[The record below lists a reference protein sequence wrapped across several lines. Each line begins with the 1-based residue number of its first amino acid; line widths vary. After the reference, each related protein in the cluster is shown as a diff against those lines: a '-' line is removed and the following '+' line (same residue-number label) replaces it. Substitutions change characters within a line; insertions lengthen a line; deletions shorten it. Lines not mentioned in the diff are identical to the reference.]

1 MTASGPIS
9 LSLAENV
16 RFLQDTFG
24 TSTDFYSKP
33 LNIGGID
40 CRIVLF
46 TGLSSPEKLTVMM
59 LSILSQEREA
69 FADGPALARHL
80 LRESLIPTE
89 SAPITTREEMIE
101 RLANGLTL
109 LLIEGCPVALT
120 VSSQEMPQRSV
131 SEPDGEGNMYGPQ
144 EAFTEQLRTN
154 ISLLRRQFRTG
165 TLVVER
171 HDAHNHARTEY
182 CLCYDRARAPADTV
196 DTLRRKLDAAHLP
209 VLLDSSYFASFF
221 QK

>member
-59 LSILSQEREA
+59 LSILSQQREA

-80 LRESLIPTE
+80 LR
-89 SAPITTREEMIE
+89 
-101 RLANGLTL
+101 
-109 LLIEGCPVALT
+109 
-120 VSSQEMPQRSV
+120 
-131 SEPDGEGNMYGPQ
+131 
-144 EAFTEQLRTN
+144 
-154 ISLLRRQFRTG
+154 
-165 TLVVER
+165 
-171 HDAHNHARTEY
+171 
-182 CLCYDRARAPADTV
+182 
-196 DTLRRKLDAAHLP
+196 
-209 VLLDSSYFASFF
+209 
-221 QK
+221 